1 MWCYLLII
9 PMVICTHKSM
19 IILYAQNPSVFYLQG
34 FFKIY
39 IYFQNKT
46 LGEERKDTH
55 RADALSESRDPI
67 GI

>member
-1 MWCYLLII
+1 
-9 PMVICTHKSM
+9 M

-34 FFKIY
+34 FLKIY

-46 LGEERKDTH
+46 LGEERKDTQ